1 MNSNTHPTRTVPGG
15 STKED
20 SKTQKSDRI
29 ALIPGGCGGVGQ
41 AVAAQLAQAGWQV
54 AATTRS
60 LDAPHVRQQTHA
72 YPVIVADVSCRE
84 GALQAIEEC
93 LRIYGQPPNGLVNC
107 AGSVLVSP
115 LHRTRESAYR
125 QCLQANLDT
134 AFFSLQAFTAACMD
148 AGQPGAAVL
157 VSSVAASRGIV
168 NHEAIAAS
176 KAAIEGLTRSAAATY
191 ARKQIR
197 INAVAP
203 GMMRT
208 PATEHLFKMANAE
221 RQFSAQY
228 PLGRFGEVTDVA
240 HAVTWLLSDDATWVT
255 GQVLPVDG
263 GFTAVRPIQK
273 SA

>member
-1 MNSNTHPTRTVPGG
+1 MP
-15 STKED
+15 
-20 SKTQKSDRI
+20 DRI
-29 ALIPGGCGGVGQ
+29 ALITGGCGGVGQ
-41 AVAAQLAQAGWQV
+41 AVAEQLARAGWQV

-60 LDAPHVRQQTHA
+60 LNAPHVRQQTRA
-72 YPVIVADVSCRE
+72 YPVIAADVSTHE
-84 GALQAIEEC
+84 GALRAMQEC
-93 LRIYGQPPNGLVNC
+93 LRIYGQPPNGMVNC
-107 AGSVLVSP
+107 AGSILVSP
-115 LHRTRESAYR
+115 LHRTSESSYR

-157 VSSVAASRGIV
+157 VSSVAASSGIV
-168 NHEAIAAS
+168 NHEAISAA

-197 INAVAP
+197 VNAIAP

-208 PATEHLFKMANAE
+208 PATEHLFKMASAE

-228 PLGRFGEVTDVA
+228 PLGRFGEVEDVA
-240 HAVTWLLSDDATWVT
+240 HATGWLLSDDANWVT